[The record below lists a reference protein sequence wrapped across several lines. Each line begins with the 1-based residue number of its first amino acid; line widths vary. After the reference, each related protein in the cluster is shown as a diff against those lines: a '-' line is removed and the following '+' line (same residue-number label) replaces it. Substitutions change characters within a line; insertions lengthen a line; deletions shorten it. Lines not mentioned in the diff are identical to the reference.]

1 MRCYTPIKRML
12 MYMAVFVSALLI
24 AGCSQGPVTNEEAEE
39 LRSEIKDMS
48 DQLDQVR
55 GDLATVLQAVQDE
68 VEDRDMEQQVEDM
81 RDRLGSMLSRLSDL
95 EEALKPEEPETPPGQ
110 APAGGMGGAGGAG
123 GTPGGG
129 GFQ

>member
-1 MRCYTPIKRML
+1 MKYYTLIQRIL
-12 MYMAVFVSALLI
+12 MYMAVLGLAALV
-24 AGCSQGPVTNEEAEE
+24 AGCSQGPVTNDEAEE

-55 GDLATVLQAVQDE
+55 GDLATVLQAVQNE
-68 VEDRDMEQQVEDM
+68 VEDRDMEQRVEDM

-110 APAGGMGGAGGAG
+110 APAGGMSGAGGVG
-123 GTPGGG
+123 GAPGGG
-129 GFQ
+129 AY

>member
-1 MRCYTPIKRML
+1 MKYYTLIQRIL
-12 MYMAVFVSALLI
+12 MYVAVFGLAALV

-55 GDLATVLQAVQDE
+55 GDLATVLKAVQNE

-110 APAGGMGGAGGAG
+110 APRAPAGGMGGGGA
-123 GTPGGG
+123 PGGG
-129 GFQ
+129 AY